1 MSKIQTPESIEIIPQ
16 VTDFGNIQGLRTTD
30 FNLNGKNF
38 LIKNENIEDLWLEV
52 KPALSQSFVK
62 TKFIPG
68 WNIELVKEVKK
79 DATLTVDQ
87 EANIKWGY

>member
-38 LIKNENIEDLWLEV
+38 LIKNETIEDLWLEV
-52 KPALSQSFVK
+52 NLH
-62 TKFIPG
+62 
-68 WNIELVKEVKK
+68 
-79 DATLTVDQ
+79 
-87 EANIKWGY
+87 